1 MTSER
6 FKLLGIGLVIIFGTA
21 CCKAVLE
28 DDKVADSQTA
38 EEAILYSG
46 AGRVVELLGDS
57 IHVKVNHGPI
67 EGLMDAM
74 EMSFPLKNTDDL
86 RLIAEGD
93 SIHFEI
99 VVEPAGKFYLIDV
112 VTAEESHE

>member
-1 MTSER
+1 MKTER

-86 RLIAEGD
+86 RLVAVGD
-93 SIHFEI
+93 SIQFEI
-99 VVEPAGKFYLIDV
+99 VVESDGRFFLTDILPV
-112 VTAEESHE
+112 EESRD